1 MSATCSDAAV
11 APRSQP
17 GPLVNTAEAPVATLL
32 EIVRQHGTP
41 TYAYDLQRIR
51 AQVDR
56 LRESLPR
63 QVELFYSFKANPS
76 LGLCGFLADCGL
88 GADVASAAELV
99 TARAAGFPPQRL
111 LVTGPDRSPAL
122 LAELRSVPEAIV
134 SIDSLSELQQLAGL
148 GLPHRALLRLRP
160 DFHCQAVCT
169 AGPDSR
175 FGLPFDELERCR
187 KHIGPGGVH
196 VIGFHIFAG
205 SQVLDAAAVVQHL
218 RGARDESLRAAE
230 VLGLVPEVIDLGGG
244 FGVPYAPGE
253 PELDLAPI
261 SEALHAIVQK
271 APRSRI
277 FMELGRYFVAQS
289 GWYLTSVLAL
299 QRQADREAV
308 VVDGGTHQRG
318 DMCGIGLR
326 HKATPVSLADRPGP
340 ARPTDVLGCLSHP
353 GDVLAEAYLLPPLA
367 PGDVV
372 AFPNAGAYGL
382 CASPWSFNGHPIAA
396 EAVFDGKR
404 IETIRSRP
412 PTEAVLEGQVR
423 LRPVD
428 QRSEIRSQ
436 KSEVRDQKSEDGKPN
451 HRPRTSF
458 KDQPLFIDGEWVES
472 ASGKT
477 FAAINPATGEPIC
490 RVAEADA
497 ADVDRAVQAARKALD
512 SAPWKRMDAADRG
525 RLLFK
530 LADLVETHAADLAR
544 LESLNAGKTINDSR
558 GDLQGVVN
566 TLRYY
571 AGWADKIEGRT
582 LPVRGS
588 FLSYTLRQPVGVVG
602 QIIPWNFPLLMLA
615 WKWGP
620 ALACGNTV
628 VLKPAEQTPLTALRL
643 VELAQEA
650 GFPAGVINIIN
661 GPGETTGAAL
671 VAHPGVD
678 KIAFTGHV
686 DTARIIQKTAAD
698 TLKRTTFELGGKCPN
713 VVFADA
719 DLSAALAGAFHA
731 IYFHGGQCCTA
742 GSRLFVE
749 EKIHRDFVERLAELA
764 RKRRIGD
771 PLEPGTEQG
780 PQVSQEQ
787 LDKIL
792 GYVELGQR
800 QGARLVTGGQR
811 LGSRGFFVE
820 PTIFD
825 HVTDDMAI
833 ARDEIFGPVVS
844 VLPFQKV
851 DEVIER
857 ANQTSYGLAAAIWTK
872 DLDKAHLFAQHVKA
886 GTVWVNCYHVVDS
899 TTPFGGFKMSGHG
912 RENGEAALE
921 HYTELK
927 TVTVQL
933 GHTAAPPKG

>member
-1 MSATCSDAAV
+1 M
-11 APRSQP
+11 
-17 GPLVNTAEAPVATLL
+17 AEDCVATLR

-41 TYAYDLQRIR
+41 IYAYDLQRIR
-51 AQVDR
+51 TQVAR
-56 LRESLPR
+56 LRESLPQR
-63 QVELFYSFKANPS
+63 VELFYSLKANPS

-99 TARAAGFPPQRL
+99 TARAAGFAPERI
-111 LVTGPDRSPAL
+111 LVTGPDRSPAF
-122 LAELRSVPEAIV
+122 LAELRSVPEAIL

-148 GLPHRALLRLRP
+148 GLSQRALLRLRP

-169 AGPDSR
+169 AGPDAR
-175 FGLPFDELERCR
+175 FGLPFDDLERCR
-187 KHIGPGGVH
+187 EHIGPNGVG

-205 SQVLDAAAVVQHL
+205 SQVLDASAVVHHL
-218 RGARDESLRAAE
+218 RGAFDESLRAAD
-230 VLGLVPEVIDLGGG
+230 VLGLAPDVIDLGGG

-253 PELDLAPI
+253 PELDLGPI
-261 SEALHAIVQK
+261 GEELHAIVHA
-271 APRSRI
+271 APGSRI
-277 FMELGRYFVAQS
+277 LMELGRYFVAQS

-299 QRQADREAV
+299 QRQADRKAV

-326 HKATPVSLADRPGP
+326 HKATPVSLADRPG
-340 ARPTDVLGCLSHP
+340 RVSPTDVLGCLSHP
-353 GDVLAEAYLLPPLA
+353 GDVLAEAYPLPPLA

-396 EAVFDGKR
+396 EVVFDGER
-404 IETIRSRP
+404 IDIIRSRP
-412 PTEAVLEGQVR
+412 PAQAVLEGQVR
-423 LRPVD
+423 VSTRACPNSSGEPGALATGGKRLPPVAD
-428 QRSEIRSQ
+428 APGLPRDNSEHTFR
-436 KSEVRDQKSEDGKPN
+436 
-451 HRPRTSF
+451 
-458 KDQPLFIDGEWVES
+458 DQPLFINGQWTHGVG
-472 ASGKT
+472 GKT
-477 FAAINPATGEPIC
+477 FPAINPATGETIC
-490 RVAEADA
+490 HVTEADS
-497 ADVDRAVQAARKALD
+497 ADVDRAVKAARKALE
-512 SAPWKRMDAADRG
+512 SGPWNRMDAVDRG
-525 RLLFK
+525 RLLYK
-530 LADLVETHAADLAR
+530 LADLVEAQAAQLAE
-544 LESLNAGKTINDSR
+544 LESLNSGKTINDSR

-582 LPVRGS
+582 VPVRGS

-628 VLKPAEQTPLTALRL
+628 VLKPAEQTPLTALRMGQ
-643 VELAQEA
+643 LAQEA
-650 GFPAGVINIIN
+650 GFPAGVVNIVN

-686 DTARIIQKTAAD
+686 DTARIIQKAAAD
-698 TLKRTTFELGGKCPN
+698 SLKRTTFELGGKSPN

-719 DLSAALAGAFHA
+719 DLNAALAGAFHA

-749 EKIHRDFVERLAELA
+749 HRIHRDFVERLAEMA
-764 RKRRIGD
+764 RKRKIGD
-771 PLEPGTEQG
+771 PLEPATEQG

-792 GYVELGQR
+792 GYVDLGQR
-800 QGARLVTGGQR
+800 QGARLVAGGRR
-811 LGSRGFFVE
+811 LGDRGFFVE

-825 HVTDDMAI
+825 EVTDDMAI

-844 VLPFQKV
+844 VLPFRKI

-872 DLDKAHLFAQHVKA
+872 DLDKAHLFARQIKA

-933 GHTAAPPKG
+933 GQNAAPPKG